1 MQKIIH
7 VTSVVP
13 RIEKIFREKRASKIL
28 EHKEKVEAGEKEGK
42 NMTTLFAEAGI
53 DQSQNYQN
61 KSPEEKEIF
70 WQDKLGLPRNMEDKP
85 EYVDRIAKKSKI
97 KNKRHEI
104 TEGVQKIQNN
114 MEEDRKRW

>member
-1 MQKIIH
+1 MFMQKVIH

-28 EHKEKVEAGEKEGK
+28 EFKEKVEAGENSGK

-53 DQSQNYQN
+53 DQNQNYPN

-70 WQDKLGLPRNMEDKP
+70 W
-85 EYVDRIAKKSKI
+85 
-97 KNKRHEI
+97 
-104 TEGVQKIQNN
+104 
-114 MEEDRKRW
+114 